1 MIQEMKNN
9 HPKIG
14 LGKFCRLLGVT
25 RQAYYQHFWHQEQYV
40 FEDELIVSEVM
51 KIRKNHRHI
60 GGRKLYELLQPFLI
74 EHQIKM
80 GRDRLFDVL
89 SANYLL
95 VKRRKKQTI
104 TTNSYHRFKKYPNLI
119 RNFIPTEPNQLW
131 VSDIT
136 YWKIATGFVYISFIT
151 DAYSRKIVGSHVA
164 QTMEA
169 VETMEALKI
178 AISGLRKGPDCHFQL
193 THHSDRGM
201 QYCSDKY
208 VKLLESNNIGISM
221 TENGDPLENAIA
233 ERVNGIIKEEYLN
246 DYQVDNL
253 KEAKE
258 LLEAV
263 IKLYNNERPHMSIG
277 NLTPNQVHQ
286 NNIKT
291 EKLWKNYYVKSPII
305 VNQ

>member
-1 MIQEMKNN
+1 MKQSY
-9 HPKIG
+9 PKVS
-14 LGKFCRLLGVT
+14 LGRFCRLLGVT
-25 RQAYYQHFWHQEQYV
+25 RQSYYQHFWQLEQLV
-40 FEDELIVSEVM
+40 FEEELVVSEVLR
-51 KIRKNHRHI
+51 IRKNHRRM
-60 GGRKLYELLQPFLI
+60 GGRKLYELLQPFLM

-95 VKRRKKQTI
+95 IKRRKKQTI

-119 RNFIPTEPNQLW
+119 RNFIPIAPNQLW

-136 YWKIATGFVYISFIT
+136 YWKIASGFVYISFIT
-151 DAYSRKIVGSHVA
+151 DAYSRKIVGHHVA

-169 VETMEALKI
+169 VETMEALKM
-178 AISGLRKGPDCHFQL
+178 AISGLKKGPDCHFQL

-201 QYCSDKY
+201 QYCSDMY
-208 VKLLESNNIGISM
+208 VKLLESNNMAISM

-253 KEAKE
+253 GEAKE
-258 LLEAV
+258 LLNAV
-263 IKLYNNERPHMSIG
+263 VRLYNNERPHMSIG
-277 NLTPNQVHQ
+277 NLTPNHVHQ

-291 EKLWKNYYVKSPII
+291 EKLWKNYYIKSPII

>member
-1 MIQEMKNN
+1 MKNN

-25 RQAYYQHFWHQEQYV
+25 RQAYYQHFWHQEQLT
-40 FEDELIVSEVM
+40 FEEELVISEVIR
-51 KIRKNHRHI
+51 IRKNHRHM
-60 GGRKLYELLQPFLI
+60 GGRKLFELIQPFLLD
-74 EHQIKM
+74 HQIKM

-95 VKRRKKQTI
+95 VRRRKKQTI

-119 RNFIPTEPNQLW
+119 RDFIPTAPNQLW

-136 YWKIATGFVYISFIT
+136 YWKISTGFVYISFIT
-151 DAYSRKIVGSHVA
+151 DAYSRKVVGHHVA

-169 VETMEALKI
+169 LETIEALKI
-178 AISGLRKGPDCHFQL
+178 AISGLKKGPDCNFQL

-201 QYCSDKY
+201 QYCSELY
-208 VKLLESNNIGISM
+208 VKLLGSNNIKISM

-246 DYQVDNL
+246 DYKVDNL
-253 KEAKE
+253 EEAKE
-258 LLEAV
+258 LLNAV

-277 NLTPNQVHQ
+277 NLTPNYVHE

-291 EKLWKNYYVKSPII
+291 EKLWRNYYVKSTII